1 MHEQVMLQGLGA
13 GQCLSHSP
21 PNSFSPV
28 SEMCMYSYW
37 TSAGGS
43 VS

>member
-13 GQCLSHSP
+13 GQCLLHSP
-21 PNSFSPV
+21 PNLFSPV
-28 SEMCMYSYW
+28 SKMCTYNYW